1 MADTI
6 SKVKILFFFHIFQ
19 TAFDMFL
26 GVKGEIEDFKEEE
39 GRNCSFNI
47 SILDNPL
54 NDFVELPEH
63 LLNLDY
69 SNIICGVIRGA
80 LSTV

>member
-6 SKVKILFFFHIFQ
+6 AKVIFNDNFQ
-19 TAFDMFL
+19 KAFDMFL
-26 GVKGEIEDFKEEE
+26 GIKADVEDFDADKD
-39 GRNCSFNI
+39 GRYCNFCLVLSE
-47 SILDNPL
+47 NPL

-63 LLNLDY
+63 LINLEY

-80 LSTV
+80 LAAV